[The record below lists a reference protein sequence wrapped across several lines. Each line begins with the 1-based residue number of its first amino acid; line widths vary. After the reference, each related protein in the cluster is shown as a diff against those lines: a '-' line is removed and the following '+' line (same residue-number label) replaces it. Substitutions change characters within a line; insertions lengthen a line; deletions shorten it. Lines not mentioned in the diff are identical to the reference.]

1 MLAVIEA
8 PVELVEEIA
17 ELRLPAKADQRLKE
31 FMDANTED
39 TLTEMERHQL
49 EALVELSERISL
61 MRAKALF
68 LLGRKP

>member
-1 MLAVIEA
+1 MTAVIQA

-17 ELRLPAKADQRLKE
+17 ELRLPVKADQRLQDL
-31 FMDANTED
+31 MDANTEGK
-39 TLTEMERHQL
+39 LTQAERHEL

-61 MRAKALF
+61 MRAKALV